1 MFWCAKLTEPVVHTM
16 STRCFLSV
24 IYWLYGT
31 KRAQI
36 ETLQVPHDTRLSTQS
51 TVTQRARKPKRHLRK
66 REWKVTR
73 TYRHSTVLNGV
84 SLLGMWCHPSPTN
97 AHDPIMLA
105 KSTTTGIDVVWGA
118 QVVGR
123 GNVARKLLLAIPL
136 RFDHYFDHDWCGVF
150 SCRPRGCVFVCERY
164 SWTWQVSLIHS

>member
-1 MFWCAKLTEPVVHTM
+1 M

-51 TVTQRARKPKRHLRK
+51 TVTQRARKPKRPLRK

-73 TYRHSTVLNGV
+73 HPTSSNGFE
-84 SLLGMWCHPSPTN
+84 WCVYLECAHPSPTN

-118 QVVGR
+118 QVVCR
-123 GNVARKLLLAIPL
+123 GNVAQE
-136 RFDHYFDHDWCGVF
+136 V
-150 SCRPRGCVFVCERY
+150 E
-164 SWTWQVSLIHS
+164 TWNSFKV